1 MPGTGMTPRAGL
13 LRRTT
18 TASADR
24 IGAGLGPERVAP
36 VASPPMLRSLR
47 QRASGH
53 RHLLTG
59 SAALVLTAGV
69 QAISGALYW
78 LLAARSDTQTDV
90 GHATALLTSVMFVS
104 FLGGLGQPVAAARY
118 AAGRTRDDHVLF
130 AWGALALTL
139 ATALFSIGYLA
150 AVSPAAVDE
159 LRGWHGMWGP
169 SVFVALC
176 VGTGLSLLLDV
187 RLMTQRRWGLVL
199 LRATIVAIV
208 RFPLLAIPVDTDR
221 AVWLLVAAALPTA
234 VSGFLGVALLPR
246 VTGDRHHLQPMPST
260 VRPMVRYSVVN
271 WLSTLTYQAPTFA
284 VPVIVLVNVDA
295 DLNASFYVSW
305 GMAALAAYVPMAI
318 GQALL
323 AEGGRDGAH
332 LRSQVRLAIVVAGG
346 LMVVG
351 TVVATVGR
359 GIVVALY
366 GDDYQEAA
374 DILPPLVAAAIPWAV
389 TSVYLTEARVR
400 HRSVGT
406 VAITTVL
413 TASILGPALV
423 LVPDHGLDGAA
434 AAFLGGNIVAALVAG
449 AVHIT
454 GRRPSD
460 ELLEEHTP
468 AEVEADSIGLAP
480 LG

>member
-1 MPGTGMTPRAGL
+1 
-13 LRRTT
+13 
-18 TASADR
+18 
-24 IGAGLGPERVAP
+24 
-36 VASPPMLRSLR
+36 MLRSLR

-78 LLAARSDTQTDV
+78 LLAARADTQTDV
-90 GHATALLTSVMFVS
+90 GHATALLTSVMFVA

-118 AAGRTRDDHVLF
+118 AAGRERDDHVLF
-130 AWGALALTL
+130 AWGALALAL
-139 ATALFSIGYLA
+139 ATTVFSFAYLT
-150 AVSPAAVDE
+150 VISPAAVDE

-169 SVFVALC
+169 ATFVTLC

-208 RFPLLAIPVDTDR
+208 RFPLLAIPVESDR
-221 AVWLLVAAALPTA
+221 AVWLLVVAALPTA
-234 VSGFLGVALLPR
+234 ISGFLGLALLPK
-246 VTGDRHHLQPMPST
+246 VTGDRHHLRPMPAS
-260 VRPMVRYSVVN
+260 VRPMMRYSIVN
-271 WLSTLTYQAPTFA
+271 WASTLTYQAPTFA

-295 DLNASFYVSW
+295 DLNASFYVAW

-346 LMVVG
+346 LMVLG
-351 TVVATVGR
+351 TAIATLGR
-359 GIVVALY
+359 GIVVSLY
-366 GDDYQEAA
+366 GDDYQQAA
-374 DILPPLVAAAIPWAV
+374 DVLPPLVAAAIPWAI

-400 HRSVGT
+400 HRSLAT
-406 VAITTVL
+406 VAITLTLTV
-413 TASILGPALV
+413 SILGPALV
-423 LVPDHGLDGAA
+423 LVPDHELGGAA
-434 AAFLGGNIVAALVAG
+434 GAFLGGNIVAAVVA
-449 AVHIT
+449 AVVHLR
-454 GRRPSD
+454 GRDADGEPTQ
-460 ELLEEHTP
+460 EHTT
-468 AEVEADSIGLAP
+468 AELEADSIGLAP

>member
-1 MPGTGMTPRAGL
+1 
-13 LRRTT
+13 
-18 TASADR
+18 
-24 IGAGLGPERVAP
+24 
-36 VASPPMLRSLR
+36 MLRSLR

-69 QAISGALYW
+69 QAISGAVYW
-78 LLAARSDTQTDV
+78 LLAARADTQTDV
-90 GHATALLTSVMFVS
+90 GHATALLTSVMFVA

-118 AAGRTRDDHVLF
+118 AAGRSRDDHVLF

-139 ATALFSIGYLA
+139 ATTLFSLGYLA
-150 AVSPAAVDE
+150 VVSPDAVDE

-169 SVFVALC
+169 IVFVVLC

-199 LRATIVAIV
+199 LRATIVAVV
-208 RFPLLAIPVDTDR
+208 RFPLLAFSVDSDR
-221 AVWLLVAAALPTA
+221 AVWLLVVAALPTA
-234 VSGFLGVALLPR
+234 VSGFVGIALLPR
-246 VTGDRHHLQPMPST
+246 VTGGRHRLHPMPSS

-284 VPVIVLVNVDA
+284 VPVIVLVNVDP

-323 AEGGRDGAH
+323 AEGGRDGAQ

-351 TVVATVGR
+351 TIIATLGR
-359 GIVVALY
+359 GIVVSLY

-374 DILPPLVAAAIPWAV
+374 DILPPLVAAAIPWAI

-406 VAITTVL
+406 VAITGVL
-413 TASILGPALV
+413 TVSILGPALF
-423 LVPDHGLDGAA
+423 LVPDHGLGGAA
-434 AAFLGGNIVAALVAG
+434 GAFLGGNLVAAVVAAVVHLTG
-449 AVHIT
+449 RHPGDEQLAVHT
-454 GRRPSD
+454 TA
-460 ELLEEHTP
+460 EL
-468 AEVEADSIGLAP
+468 EADSIGLAP